1 MEISDLLK
9 ETNDTISEVLSEE
22 RVHDCLH
29 DLLESDSHW
38 QVESFNRNV
47 IKYMLYQFKAIAQA
61 HRYEMMRK
69 SSQKMSAYSFI
80 ESFLELNNH
89 ITVLLKKLSS
99 NIVVQECFQEY
110 LMEENIIDAE
120 ILKKQVYLPDYL
132 LLNLLD

>member
-1 MEISDLLK
+1 MLTMEIRDTLK
-9 ETNDTISEVLSEE
+9 DTNETILGALSEE
-22 RVHDCLH
+22 RVHACLH

-69 SSQKMSAYSFI
+69 SSQRMSAYSFI
-80 ESFLELNNH
+80 ESFLDLNDH
-89 ITVLLKKLSS
+89 ITVLLKKLAS

-110 LMEENIIDAE
+110 LIEEKIFDTSA
-120 ILKKQVYLPDYL
+120 LKD
-132 LLNLLD
+132 